1 MSRRVACR
9 TVFLFA
15 VVAICGLYVF
25 PPAALLV
32 RASNEG
38 WQPEQGWVLSARQS
52 GLFLETLIL
61 TACATATAIVVGL
74 PAAACWARRG
84 ASSAITIGMAA
95 CMIVS
100 PMTMCFG
107 WQHLLKLN
115 GAPSSFGHLGTVLI
129 WAGWT
134 WPIPALLLG
143 EAWRRGPREAY
154 ESALLCCSRRRAFVH
169 IVLPGMRA
177 ALAASAL
184 AVGTLLVT
192 EFVVPHAWGLNV
204 YATELLAAAES
215 SSRTLDTV
223 GPALPVCLCAWL
235 GLMLVSRMRRSLAGK
250 GGVSESSQAWAP
262 PLWMRIAALGV
273 VVLTVIVP
281 VSGAAYRMQSW
292 RWLGEVLRVH
302 GGDLT
307 GSLGTAA
314 AAGAAAVGIAT
325 AGVMSRRF
333 GAMTVAVAVGVGIL
347 PAVVVGEAIIC
358 GYGGWSATQDHWVKL
373 AAGWAARFG
382 WLPVVAALATSA
394 RCREI
399 EEQAVVDG
407 ADASRIAWSL
417 RVRRQAPLILAGGA
431 AAGALSLGDLATT
444 VQAQVSSFVPISV
457 VLVDKMHKFED
468 GYVLAI
474 SLILAL
480 VAAPCVAAA
489 AWAVRRVS

>member
-1 MSRRVACR
+1 MTPRVACR
-9 TVFLFA
+9 TVFIFA
-15 VVAICGLYVF
+15 TVAVCGVYVF
-25 PPAALLV
+25 PLATLVV
-32 RASNEG
+32 RASKEG
-38 WQPEQGWVLSARQS
+38 WQPAQGWVLSARQA
-52 GLFLETLIL
+52 GLFLETLVL
-61 TACATATAIVVGL
+61 TACATALAIVVAV
-74 PAAACWARRG
+74 PAAACRARRG
-84 ASSAITIGMAA
+84 AASAITIGMAA

-100 PMTMCFG
+100 PMTVCFG

-115 GAPSSFGHLGTVLI
+115 GAPSSFGHLGTALI

-154 ESALLCCSRRRAFVH
+154 EAALLCCSRRQAFVH
-169 IVLPGMRA
+169 VALPGMRA

-215 SSRTLDTV
+215 SSRMSDTV
-223 GPALPVCLCAWL
+223 GPAMPVCLCAWL
-235 GLMLVSRMRRSLAGK
+235 GVMLVVRMRRRLADE
-250 GGVSESSQAWAP
+250 GGAADPSSAGSP
-262 PLWMRIAALGV
+262 SLWMRIGALAV

-281 VSGAAYRMQSW
+281 VVGAAYRMQSG

-302 GGDLT
+302 GGDLS
-307 GSLGTAA
+307 GSLATAA
-314 AAGAAAVGIAT
+314 AASAAAVGIAT

-333 GAMTVAVAVGVGIL
+333 GSAAVPVAVGVGVM
-347 PAVVVGEAIIC
+347 PAVLVGEAIIC
-358 GYGGWSATQDHWVKL
+358 GYGGWSPTQDHWVKL

-394 RCREI
+394 RCKEV

-417 RVRRQAPLILAGGA
+417 RARRQAPLILACGA

-480 VAAPCVAAA
+480 VAAPCVAGA

>member
-1 MSRRVACR
+1 MLIFAAVA
-9 TVFLFA
+9 F
-15 VVAICGLYVF
+15 CGIYVF
-25 PPAALLV
+25 PLTALLV
-32 RASNEG
+32 RASKEG
-38 WQPEQGWVLSARQS
+38 WYPAQGWVLSARQG
-52 GLFLETLIL
+52 GLFLETVGL
-61 TACATATAIVVGL
+61 TAGATATAIVLSL
-74 PAAACWARRG
+74 PAAACWSRRG

-143 EAWRRGPREAY
+143 EAWRRGSREAY
-154 ESALLCCSRRRAFVH
+154 EAALLCCNRRQAFVH
-169 IVLPGMRA
+169 VALPGMRA

-192 EFVVPHAWGLNV
+192 EFVTPHAWGLNV

-235 GLMLVSRMRRSLAGK
+235 GLMLVSRMRRRLAGE
-250 GGVSESSQAWAP
+250 GGVSEPSYAGAP
-262 PLWMRIAALGV
+262 SLQMRIAALAV
-273 VVLTVIVP
+273 VVFTVIVP

-292 RWLGEVLRVH
+292 RWLGEALRVH

-307 GSLGTAA
+307 GSLATAA
-314 AAGAAAVGIAT
+314 AASAAAVCIAT
-325 AGVMSRRF
+325 AVVMSRWF
-333 GAMTVAVAVGVGIL
+333 GAMTVAVAVGVGVM
-347 PAVVVGEAIIC
+347 PAVLVGEAIIC
-358 GYGGWSATQDHWVKL
+358 GYGGWSPTQDHWVKL

-394 RCREI
+394 RSREI

-444 VQAQVSSFVPISV
+444 VQAQVSSFVPISM